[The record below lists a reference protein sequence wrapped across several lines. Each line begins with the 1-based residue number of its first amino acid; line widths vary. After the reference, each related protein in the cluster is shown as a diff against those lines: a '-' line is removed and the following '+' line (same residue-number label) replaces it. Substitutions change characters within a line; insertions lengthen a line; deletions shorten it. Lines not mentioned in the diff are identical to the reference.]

1 MDSSILLQLQAAAAS
16 AKPFLPL
23 AAVVIIGIFA
33 YAAALGG
40 GPLAVAEKHQRKAS
54 ANNTRR
60 GSVFGAAADQNVVY
74 TPEEA
79 SGNDKSDELAT
90 ASDTRYAIVKYMS
103 NALDYALI
111 FAVFSYCNEHYTGD
125 NFDYV
130 AAGKI
135 YLILYASLVMVDVF
149 KGIIFVDVVPKAK
162 TDHLR
167 YLAKELVKLFS
178 PNGIVEIAKF
188 LMKLAKG
195 KLVDIIYN

>member
-1 MDSSILLQLQAAAAS
+1 MDSSILLQLQAAVAS
-16 AKPFLPL
+16 AKPFFPL

-40 GPLAVAEKHQRKAS
+40 GPLAVAEKHQRKASS

-125 NFDYV
+125 NFDYI

-135 YLILYASLVMVDVF
+135 YLISYVTLVMVDVF

-167 YLAKELVKLFS
+167 YLAKEFVKLFS
-178 PNGIVEIAKF
+178 PNGLVDIAKF

-195 KLVDIIYN
+195 KLVDII